1 MILLFAFQFGSAYKM
16 CTFLSPAIHCSP
28 IIPLPP
34 TSPKVDGHP
43 QKCCFYP
50 APSDLELPSTRTLGY
65 VAPSLLLFLFFD
77 ERLALAGL
85 FVPISIFGPGGL
97 LSGVQGSAL
106 SSSIGDSSSVGCIFK
121 VGTSFS
127 MALAWRAR
135 DVFGD
140 VALLGCR
147 HLG

>member
-1 MILLFAFQFGSAYKM
+1 MLMLVLCYLTLFGCLLIFHLNLTG
-16 CTFLSPAIHCSP
+16 
-28 IIPLPP
+28 
-34 TSPKVDGHP
+34 
-43 QKCCFYP
+43 
-50 APSDLELPSTRTLGY
+50 TLGY
-65 VAPSLLLFLFFD
+65 VAPSLLLFLFVD

-127 MALAWRAR
+127 MALDWRAR

>member
-1 MILLFAFQFGSAYKM
+1 MYISFACYPLLSNNP
-16 CTFLSPAIHCSP
+16 SPSHQSK
-28 IIPLPP
+28 
-34 TSPKVDGHP
+34 SRW
-43 QKCCFYP
+43 
-50 APSDLELPSTRTLGY
+50 APSDLSFTPFDDNLDPRMWSSLTGTLGY